1 MMNKNTMKFSCKPFF
16 LYLFII
22 VSFHTRASH
31 VIGSEITYSCTTT
44 PQVYKV
50 QFKIYRDCFGI
61 QMCANCPISLSP
73 ACAINLQLT
82 GAEIPAGS
90 NLPPSTCV
98 GQNLGTQAVSVVTAV
113 SGFDVVQ
120 LCDLQKTVCSNCGT
134 RSPGTFT
141 PGIEVYVFEGN
152 VNLASIP
159 SSCCLVNI
167 GYSSCCRNNAISTLV
182 SPGGLNFYSQITI
195 NRCVA
200 PCNSGPIFTNPPVF
214 LACANQEF
222 MTNLGAID
230 PDGDS
235 LSYGLGRSLTAA
247 NSLAPYVSPFSPTVP
262 FPYAGYPNQFP
273 PNNSQGIHINPVT
286 GDIRFRPMGEFVSN
300 LVIEVRQWKHT
311 SGQPTLMGISTRDIQ
326 FYSRNCASNTR
337 PQLHVFSNDTSIKDT
352 AHFAVCA
359 GNTIC
364 FTISANDSL
373 AAWDTTQ
380 LSWNAP
386 LDMTSKGAT
395 FKKLYADSLRALN
408 GPKYD
413 SMEFCWTPP
422 ADIASNLPYYFIVTA
437 KDKTCPVPNRI
448 SRAFSVLVRR
458 IPTATI
464 RKVNKY
470 CGYYDFSY
478 TQSNPAPVNSQATK
492 FFIETAPQSNIYKT
506 YDSSV
511 VLNHRFM
518 QGGWH
523 RIRLQL
529 HTISP
534 PNPNGCGAEVWDSV
548 LILTPVKV
556 EIGSKVCTGGGGVR
570 VSAKGKFGIPYGSSY
585 RYTFYRGSF
594 GSNQIIRSF
603 GIDSNY
609 TIPTSI
615 LRSDSLFYVVIQDL
629 NGCKDS
635 AAFAVSYDS
644 FLVSKPRVIYNF
656 CNGILDSIEAQDSNI
671 NSFSFRWR
679 SANILTDSLS
689 KRIMPRGAGWYFIDK
704 TKGNSCVVTD
714 TIFVRYSNPF
724 SIKLSVEYTP
734 NNCEGNVKIK
744 SLDNPIYSYQWFRD
758 NFVLMDQTKSNFL
771 PETSGNYHVQVL
783 DSGACFRYSDTV
795 FVMVLPRPSISPIAG
810 PTMQLDSIN
819 TFRYAITYQPNKRYE
834 WYFFNAQATGNTDT
848 NFVDVTFQNYGIARI
863 IAKVIDTNTCER
875 ETKLELFVERATG
888 LNQIFKNTDIL
899 LYPNPAKDI
908 LNIEMSNALV
918 NKMHYINIFNKLGQ
932 IVYKTNSTS
941 KSIQIPL
948 NNLLLESYYFVE
960 IRNEDAE
967 LLATHKLFIER

>member
-1 MMNKNTMKFSCKPFF
+1 MSQTSMKFSCKPLF
-16 LYLFII
+16 LFLLIL
-22 VSFHTRASH
+22 VSLNTRATH
-31 VIGSEITYSCTTT
+31 VIGSEITYSCTNT
-44 PQVYKV
+44 PQVYRV

-61 QMCANCPISLSP
+61 QMCANCPNSLSP

-98 GQNLGTQAVSVVTAV
+98 GQNFGTQAVTVVTAV

-152 VNLASIP
+152 INLASIP

-182 SPGGLNFYSQITI
+182 SPGGLNFYSQVTI
-195 NRCVA
+195 NKCA
-200 PCNSGPIFTNPPVF
+200 TPCNGGPIFTNPPVF
-214 LACANQEF
+214 LACASQEF

-230 PDGDS
+230 PEGDS
-235 LSYGLGRSLTAA
+235 LSYSFGRSLTAS
-247 NSLAPYVSPFSPTVP
+247 NTLAPYISPFSPTVP

-273 PNNSQGIHINPVT
+273 PNDTQGIHINPVT
-286 GDIRFRPMGEFVSN
+286 GDIRFRPVGEFVSN
-300 LVIEVRQWKHT
+300 LVIEVRQWKT
-311 SGQPTLMGISTRDIQ
+311 IAGLPTLMGISTRDAQ

-337 PQLHVFSNDTSIKDT
+337 PQLQVFTGDNAIKDT
-352 AHFAVCA
+352 AHFAVCT
-359 GNTIC
+359 GNKIC
-364 FTISANDSL
+364 FTISATDSL
-373 AAWDTTQ
+373 AAWDTTN

-386 LDMTSKGAT
+386 LAITAKGAT
-395 FKKLYADSLRALN
+395 FKKLYADSLRAIS

-422 ADIASNLPYYFIVTA
+422 ADMASNLPYYFIVTA

-448 SRAFSVLVRR
+448 SKAFSVLVRR
-458 IPTATI
+458 KPMANILKT
-464 RKVNKY
+464 NKN
-470 CGYYDFSY
+470 CGYFGFSY
-478 TQSNPAPVNSQATK
+478 MQTNTAPVNILATK
-492 FFIETAPQSNIYKT
+492 FLVETAPQSNVYKT
-506 YDSSV
+506 YDSSF
-511 VLNHRFM
+511 VLNHRFTK
-518 QGGWH
+518 GGWH

-529 HTISP
+529 QTISP
-534 PNPNGCGAEVWDSV
+534 PNPNGCATEVWDSV
-548 LILTPVKV
+548 LVLTPVKV
-556 EIGSKVCTGGGGVR
+556 EIGSKVCMAGGGVR
-570 VSAKGKFGIPYGSSY
+570 VSVKGKFGTPYGNSY

-594 GSNQIIRSF
+594 GSNQIIRNV

-609 TIPTSI
+609 TIPHSI
-615 LRSDSLFYVVIQDL
+615 LQNDSLFYVVIQDL

-635 AAFAVSYDS
+635 VVFVVSSDS
-644 FLVSKPRVIYNF
+644 FLISKPLRSYDF
-656 CNGILDSIEAQDSNI
+656 CNGVLDTIAIQDTSYLI
-671 NSFSFRWR
+671 QSYRWR
-679 SANILTDSLS
+679 STNVLTDSLS
-689 KRIMPRGAGWYFIDK
+689 KRIMPSGAGWYFIDK
-704 TKGNSCVVTD
+704 IQGNSCVATD
-714 TIFVRYSNPF
+714 TVFVRYSIPIP
-724 SIKLSVEYTP
+724 IKLSVEYTP

-744 SLDNPIYSYQWFRD
+744 SLDNPIYRYQWFRD
-758 NFVLMDQTKSNFL
+758 NFVLMNQTMPNFL
-771 PETSGNYHVQVL
+771 PETLGNYHLQIL

-795 FVMVLPRPSISPIAG
+795 FVNVLSRPSISLIGG
-810 PTMQLDSIN
+810 PTIQLDTIN
-819 TFRYAITYQPNKRYE
+819 TFRYAITYQPNKRFE

-848 NFVDVTFQNYGIARI
+848 NFVDVTFQNYGIARV
-863 IAKVIDTNTCER
+863 IAKVVDTNTCER

-888 LNQIFKNTDIL
+888 LTQYLKNSDIL
-899 LYPNPAKDI
+899 LYPNPAKD
-908 LNIEMSNALV
+908 LFNIEMSNALA
-918 NKMHYINIFNKLGQ
+918 NKMHYISIFNKLGQ

-948 NNLLLESYYFVE
+948 NHLLLESYYFVE